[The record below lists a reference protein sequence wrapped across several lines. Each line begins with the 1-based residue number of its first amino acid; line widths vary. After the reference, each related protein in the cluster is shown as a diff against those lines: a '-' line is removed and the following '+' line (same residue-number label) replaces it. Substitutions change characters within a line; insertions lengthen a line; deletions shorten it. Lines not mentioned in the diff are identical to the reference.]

1 MRQPIPYTCHVT
13 NTEVR
18 DVCGCPLLHKWW
30 QIDNLQ
36 SIRPTA
42 NSPQ

>member
-1 MRQPIPYTCHVT
+1 MDA
-13 NTEVR
+13 TEC
-18 DVCGCPLLHKWW
+18 DFDDLL
-30 QIDNLQ
+30 